1 MRIVKLFN
9 AVVVVLLATAC
20 SASRNTPA
28 SSTERESNTNGITKL
43 NVKESDGK
51 SYNSIFDYL
60 RSRVPGLLIR
70 GNEVYIRG
78 FSSVN
83 SQGSPL
89 ILLDGIEV
97 TDISTVNPNEVEN
110 VEVIKDAS
118 TADYGFRGAFGVIK
132 ITTKGSPKK

>member
-1 MRIVKLFN
+1 MNIAL
-9 AVVVVLLATAC
+9 AALLVASC
-20 SASRNTPA
+20 SASR
-28 SSTERESNTNGITKL
+28 STAAVSHEGESNTYGTTRL

-97 TDISTVNPNEVEN
+97 TDISTVNPNDVEN

-132 ITTKGSPKK
+132 ITTKGAPNNK